1 MPGLSATISKCYK
14 ESMRTFAPTA
24 KGMIYQAWERKDG
37 GEFSEFRAEG
47 HDYEIWNMFNPN
59 LFAESER
66 QLISIK
72 CKCTPHGWWRTEIRV
87 RCELICGDASDTHT
101 RCAAI
106 RRLECSLREET
117 GEEWTSIINICGSST
132 RWLNFTL
139 PTSSNVEW
147 SLLSAYMYIKICPV
161 SQCPQE
167 IQPKA
172 QAALLARHLLSWPSI
187 LMSQTSWHRNMEQ
200 ASELSPVQQGPLF
213 SFQ

>member
-1 MPGLSATISKCYK
+1 MG
-14 ESMRTFAPTA
+14 
-24 KGMIYQAWERKDG
+24 
-37 GEFSEFRAEG
+37 
-47 HDYEIWNMFNPN
+47 
-59 LFAESER
+59 
-66 QLISIK
+66 
-72 CKCTPHGWWRTEIRV
+72 TPQ
-87 RCELICGDASDTHT
+87 THT

-117 GEEWTSIINICGSST
+117 GEEWTSIINICWSST

-167 IQPKA
+167 TQPKA
-172 QAALLARHLLSWPSI
+172 QVALLARRLLSWPSI

-200 ASELSPVQQGPLF
+200 ASELSPVQPGSSVFILIVSNEVPPSHPNKVHTLRPLLWYLF
-213 SFQ
+213 PHEPHGCICSLSSLRPQLKCPFIKINPPGLKYIFHSIS